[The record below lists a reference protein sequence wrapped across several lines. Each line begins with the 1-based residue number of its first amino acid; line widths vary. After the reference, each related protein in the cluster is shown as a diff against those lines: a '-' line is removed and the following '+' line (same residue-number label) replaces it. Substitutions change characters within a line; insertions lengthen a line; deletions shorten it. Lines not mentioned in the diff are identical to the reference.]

1 MPSADADLRPYRLG
15 VGILLLNRK
24 SNVFVGQRID
34 TRTEAWQ
41 LPQGGI
47 DKGEEPH
54 DAAFR
59 ELEEEIGTAKAEII
73 AESRDWLSYDLPGD
87 LAAKVWKGR
96 YRGQKQ
102 KWFAMR
108 FLGKDKDIDV
118 ETKHPEFSTWKW
130 AALPDLPE
138 LIVPFKRDLYRQ
150 VVEEFRDLVG
160 D

>member
-102 KWFAMR
+102 KWFAMKR
-108 FLGKDKDIDV
+108 SRSP
-118 ETKHPEFSTWKW
+118 ETR
-130 AALPDLPE
+130 A
-138 LIVPFKRDLYRQ
+138 
-150 VVEEFRDLVG
+150 
-160 D
+160 